1 MEKPK
6 LTILEQTALP
16 RILVFLKNHKKGS
29 RTELK
34 NNIQASQQAIYN
46 ALHLLEREELI
57 EEATPEGS
65 PRRKDV
71 FLTQKG
77 QRIAEALEKLEGML

>member
-1 MEKPK
+1 MEEPK
-6 LTILEQTALP
+6 ITILEQTALP
-16 RILVFLKNHKKGS
+16 RMLVFLKNHKKGS

-34 NNIQASQQAIYN
+34 TNIHASQQAIYT
-46 ALHLLEREELI
+46 ALHILEREELI

-71 FLTQKG
+71 SLTPKG
-77 QRIAEALEKLEGML
+77 QRIAEALEKLEALL